1 MRPRRSAGS
10 PYDFPLY
17 GTASW
22 GDTYGAGR
30 SDVPGGWHHGDDLF
44 AKLGTPVVA
53 VADGTIFAVGWNRVG
68 GWRLWLRDE
77 LGNAFYYAH
86 LSGYTALSKDNRQ
99 VSRGE
104 VLGFVGNTGDA
115 HTTDPHLH
123 FEVHPNTL
131 LYLGYDGAVDP
142 TTYLAGW
149 HRAEQVRILPPV
161 DLPSRAPAGQG
172 SSPTTAACSPCGHL
186 PGRYS
191 GCRCRS
197 WSSGPRPGSPG
208 GKRRNP
214 GPGRLRSRAPLV
226 AAALLLLVAV
236 GAVGV
241 RRLAGAI
248 HPISLKF
255 GLVRADKN
263 QDERGQMNP
272 IPDTLSEDIE
282 NGRVPLGRLL
292 SKPAC

>member
-1 MRPRRSAGS
+1 MRRGFHPTHQPLRATPPLGLAT
-10 PYDFPLY
+10 YDFPLY
-17 GTASW
+17 GDISW

-53 VADGTIFAVGWNRVG
+53 VADGTVFAVGWNRVG

-86 LSGYTALSKDNRQ
+86 LAGYTALSKDNHH

-149 HRAEQVRILPPV
+149 HRPATVRDPAAR
-161 DLPSRAPAGQG
+161 RAAVARARRARARW
-172 SSPTTAACSPCGHL
+172 PTTAASWRSGRWPAGH
-186 PGRYS
+186 S
-191 GCRCRS
+191 CRS
-197 WSSGPRPGSPG
+197 WSPSRRYRVAVGSLAPVQSRSEGPAPAGRGGS
-208 GKRRNP
+208 
-214 GPGRLRSRAPLV
+214 V
-226 AAALLLLVAV
+226 AAARGGRRRPHGLERTGFLICGRSPSSSAASEPTRSRTSV
-236 GAVGV
+236 G
-241 RRLAGAI
+241 R
-248 HPISLKF
+248 
-255 GLVRADKN
+255 
-263 QDERGQMNP
+263 
-272 IPDTLSEDIE
+272 
-282 NGRVPLGRLL
+282 
-292 SKPAC
+292 